1 MIGRR
6 TLFQTLLTAFASLL
20 SVRSPRAEDNPPAQ
34 PSNSAIAEKAVWKSI
49 YEDTRVWGYVDKH
62 SVTPGESF
70 NIMLSTGPDQ
80 TKVKGR
86 IEIFRIGYYA
96 KADRELVWTAEEVE
110 ASRQEVQMTAS
121 SAGACW
127 PTEVEDVETTGWRSG
142 YYTIDFVDAADG
154 QRDLN
159 VAYIIVINPG
169 KSGDILVQLSTNTYQ
184 AYNAWGGSS
193 FYESGFIGD
202 RAQMIS
208 FDRPTPPDFF
218 IYEYY
223 FVLWLE
229 ELAAEHKLKVDYVS
243 NFDVYRDPTF
253 VKGYKLFVSGSHNEY
268 WSREEFDAVYHRI
281 FKLGKNTLFLGAN
294 TAYWQVRYAD
304 SDLPPGQASRGR
316 QLICYKSD
324 DDPIQ
329 QRVSAKE
336 GRLLV
341 TDKFR
346 EGARRPESML
356 MGIAYQSYFQ
366 AESDIKYPYLVT
378 RTDLPFFER
387 VDYRK
392 GDVIGDVVGYEWD
405 NADPD
410 GDGRRLWDP
419 NKSQIPPIDPA
430 SIKVVFT
437 GSPVDLDGKQGKAE
451 AVYLVSR
458 AGAKVFSTGSI
469 RWAWGLSKPGFE
481 QGKFK
486 QFNANLLMHLLQ

>member
-6 TLFQTLLTAFASLL
+6 ALFQSFLTASAGLL
-20 SVRSPRAEDNPPAQ
+20 SARSPKAEGNPAAQ
-34 PSNSAIAEKAVWKSI
+34 PIHAAAEKAVWKSF

-62 SVTPGESF
+62 SVTPGERF
-70 NIMLSTGPDQ
+70 NIMLSTGPGQ
-80 TKVKGR
+80 TRLKGK

-96 KADRELVWTAEEVE
+96 KADRELVWEGGDVE

-127 PTEVEDVETTGWRSG
+127 PTEVENVETTGWRSG
-142 YYTIDFVDAADG
+142 YYTIDFVDAGDG

-159 VAYIIVINPG
+159 VASIIVTNPA

-193 FYESGFIGD
+193 FYESAFIGD

-218 IYEYY
+218 INEYY

-229 ELAAEHKLKVDYVS
+229 EQAAKHKLKVDYVT
-243 NFDVYRDPTF
+243 NFDVHRNPTF
-253 VKGYKLFVSGSHNEY
+253 VKVYKLFVSGSHNEY
-268 WSREEFDAVYHRI
+268 WSRGEFDAVHHRI
-281 FKLGKNTLFLGAN
+281 FSLGKNALFLGAN

-304 SDLPPGQASRGR
+304 IDLPPGQANRGR
-316 QLICYKSD
+316 QLICYKSG

-329 QRVSAKE
+329 QRVNAKE
-336 GRLLV
+336 GELLV

-356 MGIAYQSYFQ
+356 MGIAYQSYFE
-366 AESDIKYPYLVT
+366 AASDTKYPYLVN
-378 RTDLPFFER
+378 RTDLPFFDG
-387 VDYRK
+387 VGYRK

-405 NADPD
+405 NTDPD
-410 GDGRRLWDP
+410 GDGRRLWDSD
-419 NKSQIPPIDPA
+419 NSHIRPIDPA
-430 SIKVVFT
+430 SIKVLFT
-437 GSPVDLDGKQGKAE
+437 GSPIDLDGKQGKAE
-451 AVYLVSR
+451 AVYFVSS

-469 RWAWGLSKPGFE
+469 RWAWGLGKPGFE
-481 QGKFK
+481 QGQFK
-486 QFNANLLMHLLQ
+486 KFNANLLMHLLQ

>member
-6 TLFQTLLTAFASLL
+6 TLFQTFLTAFASLL
-20 SVRSPRAEDNPPAQ
+20 SVRSPTAADNPPVE
-34 PSNSAIAEKAVWKSI
+34 PSNAPNPEEEVWKSF

-62 SVTPGESF
+62 SVNPGERF
-70 NIMLSTGPDQ
+70 NIMLSTGPGQ
-80 TKVKGR
+80 TNLKGK

-96 KADRELVWTAEEVE
+96 KADRQLVWTVEDVE

-127 PTEVEDVETTGWRSG
+127 PTAVEDVETRKWRSG

-159 VAYIIVINPG
+159 VAYIIVTNPA

-184 AYNAWGGSS
+184 AYNSWGGSS
-193 FYESGFIGD
+193 FYKSAFFGD

-208 FDRPTPPDFF
+208 FDRPSPPDFF

-229 ELAAEHKLKVDYVS
+229 ELAAKHKLRVDYVS
-243 NFDVYRDPTF
+243 NFDVYRDP
-253 VKGYKLFVSGSHNEY
+253 VLVENYKLFVSGSHNEY
-268 WSREEFDAVYHRI
+268 WSREEFDAVYRRI
-281 FKLGKNTLFLGAN
+281 FNLGKNALFLGAN
-294 TAYWQVRYAD
+294 AAYWQVRYAD
-304 SDLPPGQASRGR
+304 IDLPPGQASRGR
-316 QLICYKSD
+316 QLICYKSG

-336 GRLLV
+336 GMLLV

-356 MGIAYQSYFQ
+356 MGIAYQSYFE
-366 AESDIKYPYLVT
+366 ADSDAKYPYIVN
-378 RTDLPFFER
+378 RTDLPFFEG
-387 VDYRK
+387 VGYQK

-405 NADPD
+405 NTDPD
-410 GDGRRLWDP
+410 GDGRRLWDHH
-419 NKSQIPPIDPA
+419 KSQIPPIETS
-430 SIKVVFT
+430 SIKVIFT
-437 GSPVDLDGKQGKAE
+437 GSPVDLHGKQGKAE
-451 AVYLVSR
+451 AVYFVSSV
-458 AGAKVFSTGSI
+458 GAKVFSTGSI
-469 RWAWGLSKPGFE
+469 RWAWGLGKPDFE
-481 QGKFK
+481 QDKFK
-486 QFNANLLMHLLQ
+486 KFNANLLMYLLQ